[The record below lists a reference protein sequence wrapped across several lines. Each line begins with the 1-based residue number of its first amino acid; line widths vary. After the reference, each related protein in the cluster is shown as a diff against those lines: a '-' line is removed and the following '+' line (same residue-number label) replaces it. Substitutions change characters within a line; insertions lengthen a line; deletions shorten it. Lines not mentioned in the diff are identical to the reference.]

1 MTTRT
6 ARPIRRIE
14 AFLLELLTWGSVVYA
29 FDRIMDRSL
38 WISGFWLGI
47 LVMTGLNFYLMTKAT
62 TLGKYIL
69 DMKIIDRR
77 TGRDLTFVRMLLR
90 ETIGKAASA
99 LILMIGFIWIII
111 DNETAG
117 WHDKLF
123 HSQVV
128 EMVQIKRVARRS
140 PDDDEFF
147 VRG

>member
-38 WISGFWLGI
+38 WISGFWLGM
-47 LVMTGLNFYLMTKAT
+47 LVMTGLNLYLMTKAT

-90 ETIGKAASA
+90 ETIGKTASA

-128 EMVQIKRVARRS
+128 EVVQIKRVARRS

>member
-6 ARPIRRIE
+6 ARPLRRLE
-14 AFLLELLTWGSVVYA
+14 AFLLDLLTWGSAVHA

-38 WISGFWLGI
+38 WISGFWFGVM
-47 LVMTGLNFYLMTKAT
+47 VMTGLNLYLMTKAT

-69 DMKIIDRR
+69 DMKIIDRQ
-77 TGRDLTFVRMLLR
+77 TGKDLTFLRMLLR
-90 ETIGKAASA
+90 ETIGKTASA

-128 EMVQIKRVARRS
+128 EVVQIKHTARQS

>member
-6 ARPIRRIE
+6 AKPLRRLE
-14 AFLLELLTWGSVVYA
+14 AFLLDLVTWGSVVYA
-29 FDRIMDRSL
+29 FDRIMGGSL
-38 WISGFWLGI
+38 WISGFLLGV
-47 LVMTGLNFYLMTKAT
+47 LVMTGLNLYLMTQST

-69 DMKIIDRR
+69 DMKVIDRQ
-77 TGRDLTFVRMLLR
+77 TGKNLTFVRMLLR
-90 ETIGKAASA
+90 ETIGKTASA

-111 DNETAG
+111 DNENAG

-128 EMVQIKRVARRS
+128 DVVQIKRVARRS